1 MIPSYTPV
9 TQTPKQS
16 TPQKT
21 FLPNSTPK
29 FDHLVT
35 FCVAELHEKAAIVRP
50 LSNICKGW
58 RITRLL
64 RALHLGSHSHVMLGA
79 GKRMRQRHKKIREE
93 KSLLIILFPFFAS
106 ALLQKRR
113 LNYC

>member
-1 MIPSYTPV
+1 MIPSYPPV

-21 FLPNSTPK
+21 FLPNSSPK

-58 RITRLL
+58 RVTRLL
-64 RALHLGSHSHVMLGA
+64 RALHLGSHSHGLVMLGA

-93 KSLLIILFPFFAS
+93 KSLLIILFPFFTS
-106 ALLQKRR
+106 ALL
-113 LNYC
+113 